1 MKSKVVSLVVLWVL
15 SLCPSVGNA
24 QTSHHSALTVK
35 VPFEFVVGNRTFPAG
50 TYKFESL
57 NSAPSSATIDYLMV
71 RSMDG
76 RHLYQAI
83 VADVVGSEEPSNP
96 RLLFTRRGDR
106 AFLSEVWAPGKQAGW
121 GLQCRNDHTQA
132 AESENDKLT
141 LIASKPDLR

>member
-57 NSAPSSATIDYLMV
+57 NSAPSNATIDYLMV

-121 GLQCRNDHTQA
+121 GLHCRDGHTQ
-132 AESENDKLT
+132 SGVSGNDNVT
-141 LIASKPDLR
+141 LIAAADWR